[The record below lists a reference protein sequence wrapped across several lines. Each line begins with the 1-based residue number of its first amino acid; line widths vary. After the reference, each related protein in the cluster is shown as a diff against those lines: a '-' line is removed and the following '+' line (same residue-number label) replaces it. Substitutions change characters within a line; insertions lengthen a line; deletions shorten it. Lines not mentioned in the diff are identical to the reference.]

1 MKKLKLL
8 FTLLIAGLVLAACG
22 GGGSNKQI
30 TVGAKN
36 FTEQYLLAKM
46 TMYVLEDEGFNVKET
61 TDLGSAALRQ
71 ALENKQVD
79 LTWDYV
85 GTGLVTYLGEE
96 PMTDSQAAYE
106 KLNEID
112 QAENDIIWTNLN
124 DVDNTYTLMM
134 RAADAEGLNIK
145 SISDLAAYI
154 NGNSGD
160 LSMASDAEFSNRD
173 DGLPGVEELYGFEFQ
188 KGNVIDMETG
198 LNYNA
203 LRDEEVDVSVG
214 FATDARI
221 EAFDFINL
229 EDDKGFFPSYN
240 AAVAVTAETHEK
252 YPELEKI
259 LAPLSES
266 LDSATMRKLNYEVD
280 IEDRSVDEVAKEF
293 LTENGLIKN

>member
-8 FTLLIAGLVLAACG
+8 ITLLIAGLVLAACG
-22 GGGSNKQI
+22 GGSDKEITIGS
-30 TVGAKN
+30 KN

-46 TMYVLEDEGFNVKET
+46 TTFILEDNGFEVDET
-61 TDLGSAALRQ
+61 TDLGSTALRQ

-96 PMTDSQAAYE
+96 PMTDPQEAYE
-106 KLNEID
+106 KVNEID

-134 RAADAEGLNIK
+134 RQADAEELGIK

-154 NGNSGD
+154 NENPGE
-160 LSMASDAEFSNRD
+160 LTMASDAEFSNRD
-173 DGLPGVEELYGFEFQ
+173 DGLPGVEEMYGFEFQ

-203 LRDEEVDVSVG
+203 LRDGEVEVSVG
-214 FATDARI
+214 FATDGRI

-229 EDDKGFFPSYN
+229 EDDKSFFPSYN
-240 AAVAVTAETHEK
+240 AAVAMTTETNEN
-252 YPELEKI
+252 YPELEEI
-259 LAPLSES
+259 LAPLSQT
-266 LDSATMRKLNYEVD
+266 LDSETMRKLNYEVD
-280 IEDRSVDEVAKEF
+280 IEERSVDEVAKEY
-293 LTENGLIKN
+293 LTENGLIEN

>member
-1 MKKLKLL
+1 MKKVKLL
-8 FTLLIAGLVLAACG
+8 IMLLIAGLVLAACG
-22 GGGSNKQI
+22 SGSDKQI

-46 TMYVLEDEGFNVKET
+46 TTYLLEDKGYDVKET
-61 TDLGSAALRQ
+61 TDLGSTALRQ

-96 PMTDSQAAYE
+96 PMTDPQKAYE
-106 KLNEID
+106 KVNEID
-112 QAENDIIWTNLN
+112 KAENDIVWTNLN

-134 RAADAEGLNIK
+134 RAADAEELGIK

-154 NGNSGD
+154 NENPGE

-173 DGLPGVEELYGFEFQ
+173 DGLSGVEELYGFEFAD
-188 KGNVIDMETG
+188 GNVIDMETG

-203 LRDEEVDVSVG
+203 LRDGEVEVSVG
-214 FATDARI
+214 FATDGRI

-240 AAVAVTAETHEK
+240 AAVAMTTETQEN
-252 YPELEKI
+252 YPEIEEI
-259 LAPLSES
+259 LAPLSKS
-266 LDSATMRKLNYEVD
+266 LDSETMRKLNYEVD
-280 IEDRSVDEVAKEF
+280 IEERSVDEVAKEY
-293 LTENGLIKN
+293 LMENGLIES